1 MTTSPSS
8 SASSPAHSN
17 APVKIRELRASDRV
31 PLTELLRETGAFDE
45 HEIAVALELI
55 ERGCA
60 PDNIDYLFKIAVDEK
75 HRVVGYACYGL
86 VPLTDG
92 VYDLYWIAVHPNLQG
107 KKVGQLLIQA
117 VEQAVREVGGRM
129 LLIETASKTEYQTT
143 RAFYERVGY
152 QEIARIPDFYRS
164 GDDKIIYRKKF
175 DPKT

>member
-1 MTTSPSS
+1 MSPSS
-8 SASSPAHSN
+8 SASSPARSN
-17 APVKIRELRASDRV
+17 APVKIRELRASDRL

-60 PDNIDYLFKIAVDEK
+60 PDNIDYLFKIAEDEK
-75 HRVVGYACYGL
+75 YRVVGYACYGL

-92 VYDLYWIAVHPNLQG
+92 VYDLYWIAVHSKSQG
-107 KKVGQLLIQA
+107 KKIGRYLIRA
-117 VEQAVREVGGRM
+117 VEQAVREIGGRM
-129 LLIETASKTEYQTT
+129 LLIETASKVEYQPT

-152 QEIARIPDFYRS
+152 QEIARIPDFYRI